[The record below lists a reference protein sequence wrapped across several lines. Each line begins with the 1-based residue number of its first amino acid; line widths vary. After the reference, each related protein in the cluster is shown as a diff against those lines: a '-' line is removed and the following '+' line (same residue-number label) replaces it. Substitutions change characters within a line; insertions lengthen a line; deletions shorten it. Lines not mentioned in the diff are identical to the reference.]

1 MYSDSDD
8 SGDESNDRGDEDYN
22 SGINLTSILFGNID
36 NNGELVDDILD
47 EESRKHLG
55 VLSKFG
61 LNSILNEVIEKE
73 NPTQTNLDAEDEEL
87 DKEVKNSIAVDYSD
101 FNELADETDAVSSFH
116 TCHKY
121 NSQHF

>member
-8 SGDESNDRGDEDYN
+8 SADESNDRGDEDY
-22 SGINLTSILFGNID
+22 GGGVNLTSILFGNID

-61 LNSILNEVIEKE
+61 LNSILNEVIDKVNTEE
-73 NPTQTNLDAEDEEL
+73 DGGAESDDDEEF
-87 DKEVKNSIAVDYSD
+87 DKEVRNSNAIDYSD
-101 FNELADETDAVSSFH
+101 FNELAEETDPVGIFYSLY
-116 TCHKY
+116 KIL
-121 NSQHF
+121 